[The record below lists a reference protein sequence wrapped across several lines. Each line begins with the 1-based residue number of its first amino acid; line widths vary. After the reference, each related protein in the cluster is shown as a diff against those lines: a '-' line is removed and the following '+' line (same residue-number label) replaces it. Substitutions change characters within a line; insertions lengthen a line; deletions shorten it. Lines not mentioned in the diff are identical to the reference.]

1 MKTFATVAGSSRLFA
16 AVVAGVV
23 MGFSST
29 LTQAQPIT
37 GSLSFTGGADVTG
50 GTNGLSTATAYTGF
64 FGSGSGGK
72 PVVLGGSQI
81 GSYATVPTGTAVT
94 FFPFT
99 FLPFNSP
106 QELWTFSVGP
116 TIYSFTATTLTDL
129 FPGTPVLNLQ
139 GTGTLAITGFANTS
153 ATWTYT
159 DIGNG
164 PGTAF
169 NFGASITATPEP
181 STASLMVVLALVGVV
196 VRIVTKRKTGLQ
208 ACVS

>member
-1 MKTFATVAGSSRLFA
+1 MKTFATVTGGSRLFA
-16 AVVAGVV
+16 AVVVGAV

-72 PVVLGGSQI
+72 PVVLGGSQS

-99 FLPFNSP
+99 FLPFTP
-106 QELWTFSVGP
+106 QELWTFSVGL
-116 TIYSFTATTLTDL
+116 TTYSFTATTLTDVD
-129 FPGTPVLNLQ
+129 PGTPFLNLQ
-139 GTGTLAITGFANTS
+139 GTGMLSISGFTDTTAK
-153 ATWTYT
+153 WTYT
-159 DIGNG
+159 DTGSG

-169 NFGASITATPEP
+169 NLGASIVATPEP
-181 STASLMVVLALVGVV
+181 STASLMIVLALVGVA
-196 VRIVTKRKTGLQ
+196 VRIAAKRKAGLE

>member
-1 MKTFATVAGSSRLFA
+1 MKTFTTVTGGSRLFA
-16 AVVAGVV
+16 AVVVGVV

-72 PVVLGGSQI
+72 PVVLGGSQS

-99 FLPFNSP
+99 FLPFTSP

-116 TIYSFTATTLTDL
+116 TTYSFTATTLTDMD
-129 FPGTPVLNLQ
+129 PSTPFLNLQ
-139 GTGTLAITGFANTS
+139 GTGMLSISGFTDTTAK
-153 ATWTYT
+153 WTYT
-159 DIGNG
+159 DTGSG

-169 NFGASITATPEP
+169 NFGASIVATPEP
-181 STASLMVVLALVGVV
+181 STASLMIVLALVGVV
-196 VRIVTKRKTGLQ
+196 VRIATKRKAGLQ